1 MIIFIATK
9 VLGVKLAFDGNGG
22 DFSGFLKATGNF
34 KTLIIPTTFMLNRC

>member
-22 DFSGFLKATGNF
+22 DFRVSQGYW
-34 KTLIIPTTFMLNRC
+34 